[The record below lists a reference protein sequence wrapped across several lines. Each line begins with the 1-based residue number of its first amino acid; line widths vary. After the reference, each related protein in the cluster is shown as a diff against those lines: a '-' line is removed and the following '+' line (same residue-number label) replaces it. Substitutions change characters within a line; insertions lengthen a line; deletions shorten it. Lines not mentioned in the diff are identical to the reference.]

1 MKAITLE
8 QIMPFAQ
15 WERVRTVLRPLF
27 IHEKELRRL
36 RAGEHLTFLFENAQS
51 VWYQV
56 EEMLRVERITAEDA
70 IAHELGTYNE
80 LIPRE
85 DELSTTM
92 LVEYEDAAE
101 RDAALKKL
109 VGLERYVHLVAGD
122 RRIAASFAESQI
134 STEAISSVQF
144 VRFALPRGIGEKFVE
159 LAAAGKLAIE
169 VDHPAMSVRAPIGAE
184 LARNLLEDLR

>member
-1 MKAITLE
+1 MKAITLD

-15 WERVRTVLRPLF
+15 WERMRPVLRPLF
-27 IHEKELRRL
+27 IHEKERRRL
-36 RAGEHLTFLFENAQS
+36 RVGEHLTFLFENAQS

-70 IAHELGTYNE
+70 ISHELETYND

-92 LVEYEDAAE
+92 LIEYEDAAE
-101 RDAALKKL
+101 RDAALKRL
-109 VGLERYVHLVAGD
+109 VGLEHHVHLIAGD
-122 RRIAASFAESQI
+122 RRVAPMFAEAQI
-134 STEAISSVQF
+134 TTEAVSAVQF
-144 VRFALPRGIGEKFVE
+144 VRFPLPRGLGEKFVD

-169 VDHPAMSVRAPIGAE
+169 VDHSAMSAKATISTE
-184 LARNLLEDLR
+184 LAKSLLEDLR

>member
-1 MKAITLE
+1 VKAITLE

-15 WERVRTVLRPLF
+15 WERVRPVLRPLF

-36 RAGEHLTFLFENAQS
+36 RAGEHLTFLFENARS

-70 IAHELGTYNE
+70 VAHELETYNE

-85 DELSTTM
+85 DELSATM
-92 LVEYEDAAE
+92 LIEYEDAAE

-109 VGLERYVHLVAGD
+109 VGLERHVKLVAGE
-122 RRIAASFAESQI
+122 RTIAAMFSDTQI
-134 STEAISSVQF
+134 STDAISAVQF
-144 VRFALPRGIGEKFVE
+144 VRFPLPRGFGEKLVD
-159 LAAAGKLAIE
+159 LASAGKLAIE
-169 VDHPAMSVRAPIGAE
+169 VDHPAMSARAIISEE
-184 LARNLLEDLR
+184 LASSLLEDLR

>member
-1 MKAITLE
+1 
-8 QIMPFAQ
+8 MPFAQ

-85 DELSTTM
+85 DELSTQPSAT
-92 LVEYEDAAE
+92 
-101 RDAALKKL
+101 
-109 VGLERYVHLVAGD
+109 
-122 RRIAASFAESQI
+122 RRSRSWLASSDTCILSRETAESRRA
-134 STEAISSVQF
+134 SRSRKSPPKRSAPCSSCGS
-144 VRFALPRGIGEKFVE
+144 RY
-159 LAAAGKLAIE
+159 
-169 VDHPAMSVRAPIGAE
+169 PAES
-184 LARNLLEDLR
+184 ARNSSSSPQPASWRSKSIILRCPCAHRSALNWRGTFSKICASRR

>member
-1 MKAITLE
+1 LKAITLD

-15 WERVRTVLRPLF
+15 WERMRPVLRPLF
-27 IHEKELRRL
+27 IHEKERRRL
-36 RAGEHLTFLFENAQS
+36 RVGEHLTFLFENAQS

-70 IAHELGTYNE
+70 ISHELETYND

-92 LVEYEDAAE
+92 LIEYEDAAE
-101 RDAALKKL
+101 RDAALKRL
-109 VGLERYVHLVAGD
+109 VGLEHHVHLIAGD
-122 RRIAASFAESQI
+122 RRVAPMFAEAQI
-134 STEAISSVQF
+134 TTEAVSAVQF
-144 VRFALPRGIGEKFVE
+144 VRFPLPRGLGEKFVD

-169 VDHPAMSVRAPIGAE
+169 VDHSAMSAKATISTE
-184 LARNLLEDLR
+184 LAKSLLEDLR